1 LNDRLAKL
9 NQQLIERDTEIRE
22 TSAALSNLNQ
32 DPIVMSLKRDLE
44 GYAYVK
50 GLLDKRPDACTIDDC
65 PFIVN
70 ALEGQ
75 KQKAEKEKL
84 LAQEQS
90 RVQEQGEKLHLERE
104 EAIAGK
110 QQIEIAIG
118 EDMDERT
125 RLEKEDS
132 EAVAQ
137 IDNQIQAKERLVNNH
152 RQLIEKAQAEM
163 AQYRE
168 ELKQIPPK
176 IQALEELAGKASDI
190 AEAERNLRDI
200 NQAIHLENEAYSETS
215 ASLNEKWQNLSL
227 KLNQIDTEISQMK
240 DSAVS
245 RPLIEKEL
253 ADTENLLTSL
263 DGARQQYRD
272 RITTLKHVIQTC
284 RDNIGKLQK
293 DADRI
298 EELKEREQFIRQEIN
313 RWTYA
318 RAAVSKSGLQAMEI
332 SAAAP
337 LLTSLAN
344 DLLHEAFGGEFFV
357 DLITQDPETG
367 AEILDVMVTR
377 GDGESYPLAAYSGG
391 ESVWLLQA
399 FKAAQILV
407 NAEKSGI
414 QFLTAFAD
422 EETGQLDTEKA
433 ERFIKM
439 YRALMNQGGFTKLVF
454 ISHIQECQAMA
465 DHVLEFEEGGIRAA

>member
-1 LNDRLAKL
+1 
-9 NQQLIERDTEIRE
+9 
-22 TSAALSNLNQ
+22 
-32 DPIVMSLKRDLE
+32 
-44 GYAYVK
+44 
-50 GLLDKRPDACTIDDC
+50 
-65 PFIVN
+65 
-70 ALEGQ
+70 
-75 KQKAEKEKL
+75 
-84 LAQEQS
+84 
-90 RVQEQGEKLHLERE
+90 
-104 EAIAGK
+104 
-110 QQIEIAIG
+110 
-118 EDMDERT
+118 
-125 RLEKEDS
+125 
-132 EAVAQ
+132 
-137 IDNQIQAKERLVNNH
+137 
-152 RQLIEKAQAEM
+152 
-163 AQYRE
+163 
-168 ELKQIPPK
+168 
-176 IQALEELAGKASDI
+176 
-190 AEAERNLRDI
+190 
-200 NQAIHLENEAYSETS
+200 
-215 ASLNEKWQNLSL
+215 
-227 KLNQIDTEISQMK
+227 MK